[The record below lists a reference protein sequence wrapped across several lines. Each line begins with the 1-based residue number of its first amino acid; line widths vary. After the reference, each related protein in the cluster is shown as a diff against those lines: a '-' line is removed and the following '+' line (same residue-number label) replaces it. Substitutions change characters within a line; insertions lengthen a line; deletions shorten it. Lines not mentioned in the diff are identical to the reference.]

1 MTVLGSISGDHPS
14 RILLHERIGSIAEV
28 DERVAAELQGEGRRL
43 ADLFQPVAA
52 LTKRRLFMQA
62 QQAPHIRDLRP
73 FDTCVTLG
81 YMTAGVPSLVSENIL
96 SVMDK
101 HDIAEALVHNNEAR
115 VVYPRE
121 RGNRRLLEWVRGQER
136 LHPVWVLEPPAQPGL
151 PAARALVEEM
161 LEAGVRVAR
170 LMMGVAPPLLWL
182 WDDLCTALEEH
193 RVPCLLDFADT
204 RVHTQASTQGIP
216 DALAVD
222 RLREICL
229 AHPQLPMILS
239 HVSGGL
245 GISYPIVPLMR
256 RVPNLHLDITNIVD
270 YWRRAVRELGPE
282 RVFFATGM
290 PFYDPAILVSNVQYA
305 RGLDPAAKRAIYGD
319 NMRRLLEAV
328 R

>member
-1 MTVLGSISGDHPS
+1 
-14 RILLHERIGSIAEV
+14 
-28 DERVAAELQGEGRRL
+28 
-43 ADLFQPVAA
+43 
-52 LTKRRLFMQA
+52 MQST
-62 QQAPHIRDLRP
+62 QAPDIRDLRL

-81 YMTAGVPSLVSENIL
+81 YMTAGVPSITAGDIL
-96 SVMDK
+96 RVMDK

-115 VVYPRE
+115 VVHPRE
-121 RGNRRLLEWVRGQER
+121 RGNRRLLGWTHGEVR

-151 PAARALVEEM
+151 PAARALVEGM
-161 LEAGVRVAR
+161 LEAGVRAAR

-193 RVPCLLDFADT
+193 RVPCLLDFADA
-204 RVHTQASTQGIP
+204 RQHNHASTQGLP
-216 DALAVD
+216 DGTAMD
-222 RLREICL
+222 QLRDICL
-229 AHPQLPMILS
+229 AHPGLPMILS

-245 GISYPIVPLMR
+245 GISYATLPLMR
-256 RVPNLHLDITNIVD
+256 RAPNLHLDITCIVD
-270 YWRRAVRELGPE
+270 YWRQVAAEMGPQ

-305 RGLDPAAKRAIYGD
+305 RDLDLQAKQAICGD